1 MKNKL
6 ILQIVMALQT
16 GLAFA
21 GPVKAKNLGDVFKS
35 NAQSNQVFTQTS
47 DLLTR
52 FGFSADYVN
61 KIDAHSD
68 ASKTATEKQL
78 MQDSKQRFE
87 LLNISR
93 DLSAYIL
100 TQWQKRTDSVEKEN
114 DLHKLVA
121 ELLKMKLVTLPR
133 LTAETG
139 MEVNQAVSQKIEEL
153 VQLDTKAQVIEILSA
168 AYGKKVAEEK
178 IRNGQLA
185 SEVNIISEMMAK
197 YNQIRYNYLEISQT
211 PYLGKALLVA
221 MINHYQK
228 NNMLA
233 SLQAL
238 NSKLINDPKIA
249 QDGFSILTAKINNE
263 ILKPMDIVATWSDRI
278 NTFYQSKKWNLP
290 TLKSLL
296 RNAPALKDKD
306 YNQFASV
313 ICLPSPEDCLDA
325 SPLKLKIH
333 WLVEAPVL
341 PAGGLRIVDMNA
353 FAPTGF
359 SPRLSYVRWEPKS
372 GVALRNEKSNRQ
384 SSIGDFVYGNLVES
398 TSLNPPFTSLGV
410 ALALSA
416 FEPNKMSALKPK
428 IVEDK
433 LRFQVN
439 STVLENAFTSE
450 AWVPTVSQ
458 TVVNAIKV
466 PPFHLRETSLG
477 VIRTMPQVGAV
488 ISKMEKNLKDVN
500 PKLVRSTIQ
509 CIPAKNAVKA
519 TPEGIKE
526 FLYKIGFGD
535 QYKGQWLPYTEI
547 MNNYNKNKVTYNEM
561 TRRQQVR
568 NVVDYQKVQASVEL
582 ATMIAMSL
590 SQCEMNE
597 DFVQR
602 ASALAATLASFEAP
616 AAIIENPLT
625 LKDAPE
631 DENVKPGHENPEQRA
646 RYEKSL
652 RAKMASE
659 TNKLVKLILDS
670 LYGSQVPQLAK
681 QPNFNAQVKNIQKL
695 SQSVIELAFMN
706 HQIGR
711 TRFLGRAVIALLL
724 RQAKLNGHYDLA
736 WNGLSEVLNQ
746 NQMALENFVG
756 DKWKI
761 RSMDKKYQA
770 YEDTVPVYN
779 MSYLYT
785 RGINMESPTIPS
797 GAIPGGDQNATAK
810 NPSPYYYGKQMGLV
824 GNFAAAAFVPSAES
838 TFDTM
843 NRWKDKKFYTTFNDG
858 YSHVGYAVIREAD
871 GIKMS
876 WVIDNYPTPIAD
888 MEVDLTGIPYNPGG
902 IRISG
907 LEQFYRVDHHSRLA
921 VAHMV
926 NNLPASD
933 SSVSDADYYKFFEY
947 AKRQVKGFIKNHYSF
962 KNSGKALHFSAYP
975 NFKVYSPILS
985 EEGKPL
991 RNTET
996 KQKFMEDP
1004 WLVEIS
1010 SQDFMKMHKIVFD
1023 AVTSNVN
1030 PSREQ
1035 IKEWFDKVNK
1045 TALDKVYDLMYKG
1058 VTFVWITPYGQYF
1071 KGGAYCSLTGV
1082 LGWKLGTGL
1091 DLEEVEDGWHSIV
1104 HMVNKQKD
1112 LLLSQVGSD
1121 PDTAAQVQNVA
1132 MMADMPIVSPSG
1144 LAAQT
1149 YNRIQDVKSFVPP
1162 YQELADR
1169 FRRQFGREIQI
1180 KVDPAVN
1187 TYLGNFEPQVEEY
1200 FEDTPLDFTEVE
1212 ALYNDTLEIA
1222 IAAKGC
1228 TQKNSVCGRS
1238 KTSPE

>member
-1 MKNKL
+1 
-6 ILQIVMALQT
+6 
-16 GLAFA
+16 
-21 GPVKAKNLGDVFKS
+21 
-35 NAQSNQVFTQTS
+35 
-47 DLLTR
+47 
-52 FGFSADYVN
+52 
-61 KIDAHSD
+61 
-68 ASKTATEKQL
+68 
-78 MQDSKQRFE
+78 
-87 LLNISR
+87 
-93 DLSAYIL
+93 
-100 TQWQKRTDSVEKEN
+100 
-114 DLHKLVA
+114 
-121 ELLKMKLVTLPR
+121 
-133 LTAETG
+133 
-139 MEVNQAVSQKIEEL
+139 
-153 VQLDTKAQVIEILSA
+153 
-168 AYGKKVAEEK
+168 
-178 IRNGQLA
+178 
-185 SEVNIISEMMAK
+185 
-197 YNQIRYNYLEISQT
+197 
-211 PYLGKALLVA
+211 
-221 MINHYQK
+221 
-228 NNMLA
+228 
-233 SLQAL
+233 
-238 NSKLINDPKIA
+238 
-249 QDGFSILTAKINNE
+249 
-263 ILKPMDIVATWSDRI
+263 
-278 NTFYQSKKWNLP
+278 
-290 TLKSLL
+290 
-296 RNAPALKDKD
+296 
-306 YNQFASV
+306 
-313 ICLPSPEDCLDA
+313 
-325 SPLKLKIH
+325 
-333 WLVEAPVL
+333 
-341 PAGGLRIVDMNA
+341 
-353 FAPTGF
+353 
-359 SPRLSYVRWEPKS
+359 
-372 GVALRNEKSNRQ
+372 
-384 SSIGDFVYGNLVES
+384 
-398 TSLNPPFTSLGV
+398 
-410 ALALSA
+410 
-416 FEPNKMSALKPK
+416 
-428 IVEDK
+428 
-433 LRFQVN
+433 
-439 STVLENAFTSE
+439 
-450 AWVPTVSQ
+450 
-458 TVVNAIKV
+458 
-466 PPFHLRETSLG
+466 
-477 VIRTMPQVGAV
+477 
-488 ISKMEKNLKDVN
+488 
-500 PKLVRSTIQ
+500 
-509 CIPAKNAVKA
+509 
-519 TPEGIKE
+519 
-526 FLYKIGFGD
+526 
-535 QYKGQWLPYTEI
+535 
-547 MNNYNKNKVTYNEM
+547 
-561 TRRQQVR
+561 
-568 NVVDYQKVQASVEL
+568 
-582 ATMIAMSL
+582 
-590 SQCEMNE
+590 
-597 DFVQR
+597 
-602 ASALAATLASFEAP
+602 
-616 AAIIENPLT
+616 
-625 LKDAPE
+625 
-631 DENVKPGHENPEQRA
+631 
-646 RYEKSL
+646 
-652 RAKMASE
+652 
-659 TNKLVKLILDS
+659 
-670 LYGSQVPQLAK
+670 
-681 QPNFNAQVKNIQKL
+681 
-695 SQSVIELAFMN
+695 
-706 HQIGR
+706 
-711 TRFLGRAVIALLL
+711 
-724 RQAKLNGHYDLA
+724 
-736 WNGLSEVLNQ
+736 
-746 NQMALENFVG
+746 
-756 DKWKI
+756 
-761 RSMDKKYQA
+761 

-947 AKRQVKGFIKNHYSF
+947 AKRQVKGFIKNRYSF
-962 KNSGKALHFSAYP
+962 KHSGKALHFSAYP

-996 KQKFMEDP
+996 KQTFVEDP

-1035 IKEWFDKVNK
+1035 IKEWFDKINK

-1091 DLEEVEDGWHSIV
+1091 DLEEVEDGWHAIV
-1104 HMVNKQKD
+1104 HMVNKQKE

-1187 TYLGNFEPQVEEY
+1187 TYLGNFESQVEDY
-1200 FEDTPLDFTEVE
+1200 FENTPLDFTEVE